1 MTYMEAIG
9 RQAKNAV
16 KRVQLL
22 GQDEKNR
29 GLRSVAELLR
39 AQSNYILK
47 ENQKDIV
54 RAEEQKMKESLIDRL
69 RLSKER
75 IEAMAEGLYQI
86 ADLEDPVGE
95 VISMK

>member
-54 RAEEQKMKESLIDRL
+54 RA
-69 RLSKER
+69 
-75 IEAMAEGLYQI
+75 
-86 ADLEDPVGE
+86 
-95 VISMK
+95 